1 MFNKENLYFLG
12 TLIKAQGVGGFF
24 VLALNTLHPEDIR
37 EMESV
42 FMEIDGLPVPFFISR
57 FSDMGKSSILVKFD
71 DIDSNEKAKEF
82 IGCKIFIST
91 DKVNIPDNLHSK
103 ATDFT
108 GYKIV
113 DMKHGDIGNIT
124 EIMDIREN
132 PLFKVRSENN
142 EYMIPVNESIIKEIN
157 HNKKVILTDL
167 PEGLLDI

>member
-12 TLIKAQGVGGFF
+12 TLIKAHGVGGFF
-24 VLALNTLHPEDIR
+24 VLALNNLQPEDIS

-42 FMEIDGLPVPFFISR
+42 FMEIDGLLVPFFISR

-71 DIDSNEKAKEF
+71 DIDSNAKAKEF
-82 IGCKIFIST
+82 IGCKIYISA

-103 ATDFT
+103 VTDFT
-108 GYKIV
+108 GYRIV
-113 DMKHGDIGNIT
+113 DMKHGDIGKIT

-157 HNKKVILTDL
+157 HNKKVIFTDL